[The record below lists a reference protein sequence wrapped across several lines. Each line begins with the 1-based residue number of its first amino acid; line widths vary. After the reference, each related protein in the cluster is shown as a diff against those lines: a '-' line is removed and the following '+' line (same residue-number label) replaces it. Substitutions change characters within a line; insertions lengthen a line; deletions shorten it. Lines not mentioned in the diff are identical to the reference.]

1 MTAFETTIK
10 LCEVVLDEYMGGE
23 AKVLG
28 YVKQDSEIH
37 ITYENNGDWFP
48 TGKAIVNIYQY
59 GVYLKEIPGSLQW
72 FTQQWLEAKLLGD
85 HHCENYNSDPLRF
98 LITKDSIENC
108 NSLIFQAGYLTDEL
122 IKNEK

>member
-10 LCEVVLDEYMGGE
+10 LCEVVLDEYMGCE

-48 TGKAIVNIYQY
+48 TGKAIVNI
-59 GVYLKEIPGSLQW
+59 
-72 FTQQWLEAKLLGD
+72 
-85 HHCENYNSDPLRF
+85 
-98 LITKDSIENC
+98 SIWSVSKRN
-108 NSLIFQAGYLTDEL
+108 NRKQSP
-122 IKNEK
+122 

>member
-1 MTAFETTIK
+1 MSRFVETTIK

-59 GVYLKEIPGSLQW
+59 GVYLKEI
-72 FTQQWLEAKLLGD
+72 
-85 HHCENYNSDPLRF
+85 
-98 LITKDSIENC
+98 IENKAHNIGLKGVWIDLNDLSKDEGYYFRHC
-108 NSLIFQAGYLTDEL
+108 NEVYEDLLKYEE
-122 IKNEK
+122 IKND